1 MWWPERD
8 DQQQGTRDS
17 LDTADHHHHRRH
29 HITRCQCQHTAK
41 PDTHTHTHTHSFPLS
56 VWGNQTRS
64 ALLLP
69 NSVGPICSSCC
80 SADTRARVPL
90 FSHFSGSL
98 YHFFTVAGCVSLLLL
113 CWWCWSA
120 RGQLAVLLNL
130 VMHVRFLV
138 VAVVVVVES
147 ALVIESLMFF
157 SSLRVGEVSSWS
169 LVNFFYFIL
178 L

>member
-1 MWWPERD
+1 MLRSECYVSNGDLGFRQRGNLDVMWWPEREMTSSRE
-8 DQQQGTRDS
+8 QGT
-17 LDTADHHHHRRH
+17 LWTLLTTITTAA
-29 HITRCQCQHTAK
+29 ITSPAVNVSTQQNLT
-41 PDTHTHTHTHSFPLS
+41 PTHTHTHSFPLS

-98 YHFFTVAGCVSLLLL
+98 YHFFTVAGCVT
-113 CWWCWSA
+113 CCCFA
-120 RGQLAVLLNL
+120 DDVGQRCVALNL

-138 VAVVVVVES
+138 AVVVES

-157 SSLRVGEVSSWS
+157 P
-169 LVNFFYFIL
+169 
-178 L
+178 